1 LNLKPA
7 AASDKSTGPRPP
19 FQRVESSTSTSLD
32 DKHITP
38 VQTPNQ
44 QVQQSNRARVKMAAS
59 TLSLLS
65 YLRIP
70 IAATSAIAASLSGL
84 LYWKQKYDSA

>member
-1 LNLKPA
+1 
-7 AASDKSTGPRPP
+7 
-19 FQRVESSTSTSLD
+19 
-32 DKHITP
+32 
-38 VQTPNQ
+38 
-44 QVQQSNRARVKMAAS
+44 MAAS

-84 LYWKQKYDSA
+84 LYWKQKYMRLRHHGKPIICLQFVPQ